1 MVEIFAGS
9 ARLARACR
17 HTGCR
22 SVAVDKTTDRSQ
34 GTKIFVCDVTKS
46 EELDMLVQF
55 LSAERHNL
63 GWAHFAPA
71 CGTASKAREKPNRVL
86 ERQGFHVPKP
96 LRSTEFPL
104 GFPHLKGLDRLRT
117 ETANHVYQV
126 TADLVRM
133 LVSWGTFVTIENP
146 TNSLFWII
154 PCIAQLLQDLGGYDC
169 VFDNCCHGG
178 ARKKS
183 SKFWGSQPWLLPL
196 AATCPGDKVH
206 KHKSWRPEVVDG
218 SVKYPTAEEAAHP
231 KLLCTR
237 MAEIVRDQM
246 LQLGVVDVETLQQQ
260 IEVEKPSHLPYNF
273 ACSHRG

>member
-34 GTKIFVCDVTKS
+34 GTKIFVCDVTKP

-63 GWAHFAPA
+63 GWVHFAPA
-71 CGTASKAREKPNRVL
+71 CGTASKAREKPNRAL
-86 ERQGFHVPKP
+86 EKQGFHVPKP

-104 GFPHLKGLDRLRT
+104 GFPHLKGLDLLRT

-133 LVSWGTFVTIENP
+133 LVGWGIFVAIENP
-146 TNSLFWII
+146 TNSLFWIV
-154 PCIAQLLQDLGGYDC
+154 QLLQDLGGYDC
-169 VFDNCCHGG
+169 IFDNCCHRG

-196 AATCPGDKVH
+196 AATCPGEKAH

-218 SVKYPTAEEAAHP
+218 SVRYPTAGEAAYP
-231 KLLCTR
+231 KLLCTIR
-237 MAEIVRDQM
+237 SGKKQSLHRVVCLLCLEVRSSNLWCLNM
-246 LQLGVVDVETLQQQ
+246 VPTR
-260 IEVEKPSHLPYNF
+260 PYNL
-273 ACSHRG
+273 ACSHRR